1 MQNILESAEFK
12 ELFGKHLSAEN
23 NGLLTNL
30 LKQAAKDA
38 ETVEEQRELLETR
51 DETILE
57 LKADIAKHKSFT
69 EREEEISKSEEAL
82 VAREK
87 VLATAEINQKVTQL
101 TYELQAEKDKT
112 AFTEKVALGLVRN
125 TEYKKTIFDGETIF
139 HPGHTCPQTGNWVQ
153 PGSVN
158 TVKNYNEVETKE

>member
-23 NGLLTNL
+23 NGLLTDL

-38 ETVEEQRELLETR
+38 ETVKEQAQKIIDLDTLNKKLSEDLS
-51 DETILE
+51 
-57 LKADIAKHKSFT
+57 KHKSFT
-69 EREEEISKSEEAL
+69 EREEKLQQAQDAL
-82 VAREK
+82 DAREK
-87 VLATAEINQKVTQL
+87 TLVIAENNQKVAQL

-125 TEYKKTIFDGETIF
+125 TEYRKTIFDGEFT
-139 HPGHTCPQTGNWVQ
+139 HTPGHTCPHTGNWIN
-153 PGSVN
+153 PSD
-158 TVKNYNEVETKE
+158 KNVTKSYTENETKE